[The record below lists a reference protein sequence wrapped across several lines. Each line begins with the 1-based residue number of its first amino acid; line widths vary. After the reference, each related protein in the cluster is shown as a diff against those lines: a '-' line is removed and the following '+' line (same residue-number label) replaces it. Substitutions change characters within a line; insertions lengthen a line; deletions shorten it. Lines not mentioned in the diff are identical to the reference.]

1 MPNWRTEHEWTDTS
15 EETGAT
21 GGLQATQAQANRQ
34 FNKTETQANRT
45 T

>member
-1 MPNWRTEHEWTDTS
+1 MPNWRTEHESTDKS
-15 EETGAT
+15 RETGAS
-21 GGLQATQAQANRQ
+21 GGLQETQAQANRQ